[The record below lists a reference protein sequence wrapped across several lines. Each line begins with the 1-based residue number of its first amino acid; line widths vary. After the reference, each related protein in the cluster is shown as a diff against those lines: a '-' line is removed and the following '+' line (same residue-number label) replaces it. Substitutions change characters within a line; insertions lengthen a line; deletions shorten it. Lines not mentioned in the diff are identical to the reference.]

1 MDARFAESWFNA
13 DHWVLG
19 RRLHPFCLEDALIL
33 SVAESP
39 FILAV
44 GSKIHYTL
52 ADLQLAVHIC
62 SRPASTFTLARFTQ
76 SWWRRFLTA
85 IRSLSCRTEAGLR
98 VECQRFVNYID
109 DYYATPGVWHSK
121 AESRLNAP
129 WILGTFVFLVSHTTF
144 RPREVW
150 TMPIGQAF
158 WIAAAL
164 EEQLNPDAQIVGEEE
179 ATAMREMGIP
189 L

>member
-13 DHWVLG
+13 DHRVLG
-19 RRLHPFCLEDALIL
+19 RWLHPFCLEDALIL

-44 GSKIHYTL
+44 DSRINYSL

-62 SRPASTFTLARFTQ
+62 SRPASVFTCAQFTQ
-76 SWWRRFLTA
+76 SWWARLLTA
-85 IRSLSCRTEAGLR
+85 IRSLRCRTEVGLR
-98 VECQRFVNYID
+98 IECQRFVNYID
-109 DYYATPGVWHSK
+109 DYYATPGVWHGEGGQS
-121 AESRLNAP
+121 LNAP
-129 WILGTFVFLVSHTTF
+129 WILGTVTFLISHTTF

-158 WIAAAL
+158 WIAAVL
-164 EEQLNPDAQIVGEEE
+164 EEQMSPEVQIVSEEE
-179 ATAMREMGIP
+179 SAAMREMGIS